1 MAKEKTIGMCALCKK
16 KKVELMKSHI
26 IPKAIYER
34 TRTYKDSRFR
44 NFYNLKD
51 VHQNGE
57 HKPLLCHD
65 CEEFFSWYE
74 TKFIKLFLDK
84 YLSSPDSPLPI
95 ITKDAEFYILTV
107 AWRILYDGLYNLN
120 SYMGN
125 DERKYFGEY
134 ERKLS
139 KYLFA
144 RYLEKNP
151 NENDSRIEAYES
163 DIDGEYF
170 FEEMIPEMEMW
181 EKSIPPEDMSE
192 IKSYIYKI
200 GDLEFTDEVNSL
212 FHSIIFGDI
221 FCDSTK
227 TKYYIISGYNGLII
241 TTVYQRKR
249 NVWFRCNRKL
259 FRKALKTDE
268 VVKKDIIEHLVRRL
282 IEIKNDYPKVQKKLD
297 EDGLRDKIQ
306 KRYEGKQKLK

>member
-1 MAKEKTIGMCALCKK
+1 MVKDKTFGRCALCKK
-16 KKVELMKSHI
+16 KNVKLMQSHI
-26 IPKAIYER
+26 VPKAIYER
-34 TRTYKDSRFR
+34 TKTYGNSRFR
-44 NFYNLKD
+44 NFYNPKEIY
-51 VHQNGE
+51 QNGKT
-57 HKPLLCHD
+57 KPLLCHD

-74 TKFIKLFLDK
+74 TKFVNLFLDK
-84 YLSSPDSPLPI
+84 YLFSPDSTLPI
-95 ITKDAEFYILTV
+95 ITKDTEFYILTV
-107 AWRILYDGLYNLN
+107 AWRILYDTLGSSNF
-120 SYMGN
+120 YMGN

-134 ERKLS
+134 EHKLG
-139 KYLFA
+139 KYLFQ

-163 DIDGEYF
+163 DTDGEYF

-181 EKSIPPEDMSE
+181 EKSITPEDMAE
-192 IKSYIYKI
+192 IKSYIYKT
-200 GDLEFTDEVNSL
+200 GDLGFTDEVNSL

-249 NVWFRCNRKL
+249 NVLFRCIRKL
-259 FRKALKTDE
+259 FKNALKADV
-268 VVKKDIIEHLVRRL
+268 VVKKDITEHLVRRL

-297 EDGLRDKIQ
+297 EDGFRNKIQ